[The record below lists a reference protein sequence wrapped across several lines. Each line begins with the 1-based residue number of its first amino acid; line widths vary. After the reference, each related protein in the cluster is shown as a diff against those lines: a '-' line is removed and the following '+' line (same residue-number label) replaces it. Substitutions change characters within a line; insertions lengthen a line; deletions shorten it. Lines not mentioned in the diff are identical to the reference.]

1 MESKDTQ
8 GNQLFRE
15 SKPSH
20 YTDYTTAN
28 GNVLKSAEYDCSVKP
43 VINEELH
50 EIIRRIYDEKL
61 TEEMMAPKLRYDLIR
76 LLLPNVKKE
85 IIANA
90 KKNKSN
96 LKETNL
102 QYHLIQLVPA
112 LFIASLHYRENERA
126 GMTTEMMAPPQL
138 RRQREMCDYRFQAMI
153 LESLAKIDRLEYQIE
168 DLEEGKGYMLE
179 SEHRRVMKELKQQH
193 REELEEETYR
203 ATKKSSNESFEF
215 EKENYQLKM
224 EIKILK
230 NKVEGLE
237 KVIEINSN
245 DNVSITTSESEDEN
259 EMEKEEVNL
268 D

>member
-1 MESKDTQ
+1 VLRVDTPKGVFEKWWEIGITLRRSRFSFKVLTKYINYNKMESKDTQ

-90 KKNKSN
+90 KS
-96 LKETNL
+96 
-102 QYHLIQLVPA
+102 H
-112 LFIASLHYRENERA
+112 S
-126 GMTTEMMAPPQL
+126 
-138 RRQREMCDYRFQAMI
+138 
-153 LESLAKIDRLEYQIE
+153 
-168 DLEEGKGYMLE
+168 
-179 SEHRRVMKELKQQH
+179 HR
-193 REELEEETYR
+193 
-203 ATKKSSNESFEF
+203 SF
-215 EKENYQLKM
+215 
-224 EIKILK
+224 
-230 NKVEGLE
+230 
-237 KVIEINSN
+237 
-245 DNVSITTSESEDEN
+245 
-259 EMEKEEVNL
+259 
-268 D
+268 